1 MNNSQWGNVLP
12 ILYCATLTFSKYRH
26 LRYVSKKL
34 IGTRL
39 KKTNPNTIKSQCH
52 QFISVSHPHATNK
65 LLHNLHEP
73 EYIKRCTKT

>member
-1 MNNSQWGNVLP
+1 MYQ
-12 ILYCATLTFSKYRH
+12 KE
-26 LRYVSKKL
+26 L

>member
-1 MNNSQWGNVLP
+1 MYYQYYIVQHSHFLNIDTWGM
-12 ILYCATLTFSKYRH
+12 YQKE
-26 LRYVSKKL
+26 L